1 MALVRIHNKKN
12 QGIPIELQDS
22 SSKVVRSELLGAKQ
36 FLDVQSEELT
46 KDCYS
51 KASKRILKLEVR
63 KDKAVRGVPVG
74 SSLAMGSAKIE

>member
-1 MALVRIHNKKN
+1 MTTVRVHNKKN

-22 SSKVVRSELLGAKQ
+22 SSKVVRSELLGAKK
-36 FLDVQSEELT
+36 FMDVQSEELT
-46 KDCYS
+46 KDCYL

-74 SSLAMGSAKIE
+74 RSLAMSSVK